1 MEQEKII
8 ATKEKEMLEHYLKQ
22 GLSMSEAKRRVK
34 ITIENTINALQ
45 VSDNKVSPILNKLSD
60 VTLTK
65 CSEQIPQIRKKP
77 TTHR

>member
-1 MEQEKII
+1 
-8 ATKEKEMLEHYLKQ
+8 MLEHYLKQ